1 MTNKSAEIQ
10 TPDPMLGRAT
20 QKATVPRE
28 VHMAP
33 GQPSNQKGLPGT
45 GLCWLPLSMKYS
57 SSAGLNGHKALGVT
71 STETEPSGGR
81 AGCSRP
87 KPFSLQSSYWA
98 VPSGIGVFSKSHLG
112 VQFYLPDLELG
123 EKDRRYAWFICL

>member
-1 MTNKSAEIQ
+1 MTNKGAEIQ

-57 SSAGLNGHKALGVT
+57 SSAGLNGHTALGVT
-71 STETEPSGGR
+71 STETEPTGEGWVFQTK
-81 AGCSRP
+81 AIFP
-87 KPFSLQSSYWA
+87 AVISLGSALWNWGA
-98 VPSGIGVFSKSHLG
+98 L
-112 VQFYLPDLELG
+112 
-123 EKDRRYAWFICL
+123 